1 QRVQRQLDLET
12 LPGLQPAVL
21 GAKARQHVF
30 YFLDGAVHVAET
42 LVDQL
47 PHAPGRQ
54 QVGEVQQGI
63 ELGADT
69 MARRGCLQR
78 GEKPLAAGLGERV
91 DFAVRAVR
99 LAFLPAYHQAFPREL
114 GECGIDRAEARDI
127 EVAEHLLELLRD
139 VVAARFAL
147 REDAEAQRFYVQG
160 HGLESVRK
168 VRDGISAR
176 YMTQL
181 CKTHQERR
189 IGGSATMI
197 FQRQITVATRGR
209 GTVAVTE
216 EVRDV
221 VRESGVRDGLC
232 NIFIQHTSASLL
244 LTENADPDVRRDLET
259 FL

>member
-1 QRVQRQLDLET
+1 
-12 LPGLQPAVL
+12 
-21 GAKARQHVF
+21 
-30 YFLDGAVHVAET
+30 VHVAET

-63 ELGADT
+63 ELGADA

-127 EVAEHLLELLRD
+127 EVAEHLLELLLD

-160 HGLESVRK
+160 HGLEVRPE
-168 VRDGISAR
+168 SAR
-176 YMTQL
+176 WYIGSIYDATAQNPPGTQDRRVRNDDFS
-181 CKTHQERR
+181 KRSEERR
-189 IGGSATMI
+189 VGKECRS
-197 FQRQITVATRGR
+197 R
-209 GTVAVTE
+209 GTPCE
-216 EVRDV
+216 
-221 VRESGVRDGLC
+221 
-232 NIFIQHTSASLL
+232 
-244 LTENADPDVRRDLET
+244 
-259 FL
+259 